1 MGLPLHC
8 YHQLTMQTEKVI
20 SQRLDFGTV
29 FRIVLTGNLVGTLI
43 LVVIPMLVLS
53 LLSAFG
59 VQLFKSGDGYLTGI
73 RALLAGVAVA
83 VIWIPWTVFWS
94 AATWL
99 SLILGLW
106 VYSKFKPFAICYKPL
121 P

>member
-1 MGLPLHC
+1 
-8 YHQLTMQTEKVI
+8 MQTEKVI

-29 FRIVLTGNLVGTLI
+29 SRIVLTGTLIGTLV
-43 LVVIPMLVLS
+43 LVVMPMLILS
-53 LLSAFG
+53 LLSAGG
-59 VQLFKSGDGYLTGI
+59 VQIFRSGDSYLTGI
-73 RALLAGVAVA
+73 KALLAGVAVA

-121 P
+121 Q

>member
-1 MGLPLHC
+1 
-8 YHQLTMQTEKVI
+8 MQTEKVI

-29 FRIVLTGNLVGTLI
+29 FRIVLTGNLIGTLI

-59 VQLFKSGDGYLTGI
+59 VQIFKSGDGYLTGI

-94 AATWL
+94 TATWL

-106 VYSKFKPFAICYKPL
+106 LYSKFRPFAICYKPL

>member
-1 MGLPLHC
+1 
-8 YHQLTMQTEKVI
+8 MQTEKVI

-29 FRIVLTGNLVGTLI
+29 FRIVLTGNLIGGLI
-43 LVVIPMLVLS
+43 LVVIPMLILS

-59 VQLFKSGDGYLTGI
+59 VQIFKSGDGYLTGI
-73 RALLAGVAVA
+73 KALLAGVVVA

-94 AATWL
+94 GATWL
-99 SLILGLW
+99 SLIFGLW
-106 VYSKFKPFAICYKPL
+106 VYSKFKSFAICYKPL

>member
-1 MGLPLHC
+1 
-8 YHQLTMQTEKVI
+8 MQTEKVI

-29 FRIVLTGNLVGTLI
+29 FRIVLTGNLIGTLI
-43 LVVIPMLVLS
+43 LVVTPMFVLS
-53 LLSAFG
+53 LMSAFG
-59 VQLFKSGDGYLTGI
+59 VQIFKSGDEYLTGI
-73 RALLAGVAVA
+73 KALLAGVAVA

>member
-1 MGLPLHC
+1 
-8 YHQLTMQTEKVI
+8 MQTEKVI

-29 FRIVLTGNLVGTLI
+29 FRIVLTGNLIGTLI
-43 LVVIPMLVLS
+43 LVVIPMFVLS
-53 LLSAFG
+53 LMSAFG
-59 VQLFKSGDGYLTGI
+59 AQIFKSGDEYLTGI
-73 RALLAGVAVA
+73 KALLAGAAVA